1 MKAIKIIGI
10 EVRTTNENGQALE
23 DLGKLWGRFFSEKI
37 AEQIPNKISNDV
49 YAVYTDYESNYKGKY
64 TTIIGMEVDSL
75 ESIPDGMVG
84 RAFSEQ
90 KSEKFIAKGELHKAI
105 GETWMQIWEKDE
117 VLNRSYLHDYEV
129 YGEKA
134 QDPSNAEIEIFIGV
148 K

>member
-23 DLGKLWGRFFSEKI
+23 DLGKLWRRFFSEKI
-37 AEQIPNKISNDV
+37 AEKIPNEISKDI

-64 TTIIGMEVDSL
+64 TTIVGMEVDSL
-75 ESIPDGMVG
+75 DSIPEGMIG
-84 RAFSEQ
+84 REFSAQ

-105 GETWMQIWEKDE
+105 GEKWMEIWEKDE